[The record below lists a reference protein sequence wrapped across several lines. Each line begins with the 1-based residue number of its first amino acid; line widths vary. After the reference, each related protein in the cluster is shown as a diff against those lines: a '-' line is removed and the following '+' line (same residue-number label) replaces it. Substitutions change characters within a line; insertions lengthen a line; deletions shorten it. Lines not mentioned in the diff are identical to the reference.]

1 MSNGRKIIE
10 GLEEAVKHARG
21 GLVGVRERR
30 VRVPNHV
37 DVQAIRKRL
46 GLTQQEFALKF
57 GFSVGT
63 VRNWEQG
70 ARAPDGAARVL
81 LTVIE
86 REPEA
91 VMKALDA
98 GFQEAC

>member
-1 MSNGRKIIE
+1 MGNGRKILE

-21 GLVGVRERR
+21 EAVSARQRTFQ
-30 VRVPNHV
+30 VPTNV
-37 DVQAIRKRL
+37 NVLAIRKKL
-46 GLTQQEFALKF
+46 NLTQQEFALKF
-57 GFSVGT
+57 GFSLGS

-70 ARAPDGAARVL
+70 ARVPEGPARVL

-91 VMKALDA
+91 VLKALC
-98 GFQEAC
+98 G